1 MKPDEPTRDD
11 HQGEGDRTS
20 ARHRRQR
27 VREFVASPQPTK
39 VTLDEL
45 VAKGRTVVDR
55 VESVVRRIADRLRR
69 PG

>member
-1 MKPDEPTRDD
+1 MKPDEPTRDEN
-11 HQGEGDRTS
+11 QGEGDRIS
-20 ARHRRQR
+20 VRHPRRR

-55 VESVVRRIADRLRR
+55 VGSVVRRIADRLRR